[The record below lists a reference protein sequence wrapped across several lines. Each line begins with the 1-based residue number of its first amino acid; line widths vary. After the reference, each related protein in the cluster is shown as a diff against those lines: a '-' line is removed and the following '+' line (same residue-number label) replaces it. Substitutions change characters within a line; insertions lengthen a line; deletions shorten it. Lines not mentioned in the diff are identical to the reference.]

1 MTASL
6 QAIEF
11 KTTRIAEIEALVRER
26 RGERGGSVVRGTIT
40 ACREPGTYV
49 TIVEL
54 PSSTSPVAMGSG
66 GEPGR
71 LLDELARLCDEP
83 PKMYSLGLPSL
94 PSPRRPSTG

>member
-40 ACREPGTYV
+40 ACREPGTYL

-54 PSSTSPVAMGSG
+54 PTGAPGAIPGSG

-83 PKMYSLGLPSL
+83 PTTYSLGPPSL
-94 PSPRRPSTG
+94 PGPRRPSVG

>member
-1 MTASL
+1 MAASL

-40 ACREPGTYV
+40 ACREPGTYL
-49 TIVEL
+49 TIVEV
-54 PSSTSPVAMGSG
+54 PAGSPAGPMVTG
-66 GEPGR
+66 GEPRR

-83 PKMYSLGLPSL
+83 PKLYSLGLPSL
-94 PSPRRPSTG
+94 PNPRRPVAD

>member
-26 RGERGGSVVRGTIT
+26 RGERAGSVVRGTIT

-54 PSSTSPVAMGSG
+54 PSGTSPVVMGSG
-66 GEPGR
+66 GEAAR
-71 LLDELARLCDEP
+71 LLDELTRLCDEP
-83 PKMYSLGLPSL
+83 PKLYSLGVPSL
-94 PSPRRPSTG
+94 PGPRRPSDG

>member
-1 MTASL
+1 MAASL

-11 KTTRIAEIEALVRER
+11 KTSRIEEIEALVRER

-40 ACREPGTYV
+40 ACREPGTYL

-54 PSSTSPVAMGSG
+54 PAGTSGVTMGSG
-66 GEPGR
+66 GETGR
-71 LLDELARLCDEP
+71 LLDELTRLCDEP
-83 PKMYSLGLPSL
+83 PKLYSLGSPSL